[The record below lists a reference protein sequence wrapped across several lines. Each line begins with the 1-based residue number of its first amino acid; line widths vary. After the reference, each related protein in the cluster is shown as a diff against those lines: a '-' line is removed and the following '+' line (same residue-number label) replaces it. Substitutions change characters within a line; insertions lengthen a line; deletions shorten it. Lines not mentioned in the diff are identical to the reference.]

1 MSESLAL
8 ARRVVARFAALL
20 SLLLVALAPV
30 SPAPAGTS
38 DSRADDRASHWAG
51 FRIPSTGHA
60 DGGWIGGYRIGTTP
74 VFVTTPRKRPNR
86 AGFEPASAT
95 EDLPGSGATARETA
109 RAAWILSKYGG
120 YRDDVQ
126 AAAVDAAVLHL
137 LVGRTWRITGN
148 GRGAQRIR
156 QARDS
161 ATVLR
166 FARLMLRSSR
176 VSAGAYGAT
185 VTASSA
191 DVGGITS
198 VTVSVT
204 DGRGRPVAGLP
215 VTVTSPEG
223 GPAVASGGPV
233 EAVTGDDGRT
243 LVRLAAPL
251 AGWRTVTARIGQVP
265 EHRLIV
271 RAPDRRGQAAV
282 AEGGVRR
289 TLEVSTRAAVR
300 GPQTLAVRAAPDVL
314 TAGTPARVVASV
326 VGDGTSRAVSAT
338 LHGPVSSAAAAGCSA
353 PAVGTASGAVSVD
366 GDYTLPPI
374 TPGAGG
380 FYAWRVSVDGTET
393 SLPITSCGAV
403 AKVRARTTTTLAA
416 VQTASENN
424 VTVPMTVSGVPYGA
438 KVDLMLK
445 LFGPYE
451 SLAMLQA
458 DACNQVQTQVT
469 VSRQGDGTVVSGPIW
484 LPTPA
489 RYYAWQAETAPGEL
503 WLGSR
508 STCAAPG
515 TVTYLP

>member
-1 MSESLAL
+1 MSESPAL
-8 ARRVVARFAALL
+8 ARRAVTRFVALL
-20 SLLLVALAPV
+20 SLLLAALAPV
-30 SPAPAGTS
+30 SPAPGLAS
-38 DSRADDRASHWAG
+38 DSGADDRASHWAG
-51 FRIPSTGHA
+51 FRIPATGHA

-86 AGFEPASAT
+86 AGFEPADAT
-95 EDLPGSGATARETA
+95 EDLAGPGATARETA

-148 GRGAQRIR
+148 GRGAQRVR

-233 EAVTGDDGRT
+233 EGVTGDDGRT

-300 GPQTLAVRAAPDVL
+300 GLQALAVRAAPEVV
-314 TAGTPARVVASV
+314 TAGSQARVVATV
-326 VGDGTSRAVSAT
+326 AGDGTSRVATAT
-338 LHGPVSSAAAAGCSA
+338 LHGPVSSASAAGCSA
-353 PAVGTASGAVSVD
+353 PTVGTASDAVSAN
-366 GDYTLPPI
+366 GDYTLPPVS
-374 TPGAGG
+374 PGAGG

-393 SLPITSCGAV
+393 SLPITACGAV
-403 AKVRARTTTTLAA
+403 VKVRARTTTTVAA
-416 VQTASENN
+416 VQTAGVGN
-424 VTVPMTVSGVPYGA
+424 VHVPMTVSGVPFGA
-438 KVDLMLK
+438 KVDLTLK
-445 LFGPYE
+445 LFGPYASMVE
-451 SLAMLQA
+451 LQS
-458 DACNQVQTQVT
+458 DACNQVQAQVT
-469 VSRQGDGTVVSGPIW
+469 VSRQGDGTVVAGPIW
-484 LPTPA
+484 LPATGF
-489 RYYAWQAETAPGEL
+489 YAWQAETAPGDL

-508 STCAAPG
+508 SNCAAPG
-515 TVTYLP
+515 TITTVQ

>member
-8 ARRVVARFAALL
+8 ARRVVTRFVVLL
-20 SLLLVALAPV
+20 SFVLVALAPV
-30 SPAPAGTS
+30 SPAPGAPRTS
-38 DSRADDRASHWAG
+38 GGDDRASHWAG
-51 FRIPSTGHA
+51 FRIPATGHA
-60 DGGWIGGYRIGTTP
+60 DGKWIGGYRIGSTP
-74 VFVTTPRKRPNR
+74 VFVTTPRKRPNK
-86 AGFEPASAT
+86 AGFGAASAT
-95 EDLPGSGATARETA
+95 EDLSGATGPSAKETA

-137 LVGRTWRITGN
+137 LAGGTWRITGN

-161 ATVLR
+161 ATVKR

-176 VSAGAYGAT
+176 VSAGAYHAT
-185 VTASSA
+185 VTATST

-198 VTVSVT
+198 VTVTVT

-251 AGWRTVTARIGQVP
+251 AGWRTVTARVGQVP

-271 RAPDRRGQAAV
+271 HAPDRRGQASV

-289 TLEVSTRAAVR
+289 TLEVSTPAAVR
-300 GPQTLAVRAAPDVL
+300 GPQSLAVRAAPDVV
-314 TAGTPARVVASV
+314 TAGSQARVVATV
-326 VGDGTSRAVSAT
+326 AGDGTSRMATAT
-338 LHGPVSSAAAAGCSA
+338 LHGPVSSAAAAGCAA
-353 PAVGTASGAVSVD
+353 PVVGTAKGEVSAN

-374 TPGAGG
+374 SPGAAG
-380 FYAWRVSVDGTET
+380 FYAWQVSVDGTET
-393 SLPITSCGAV
+393 SLPIASCGAV
-403 AKVRARTTTTLAA
+403 VKVRARTTTTVAA
-416 VQTASENN
+416 VETAAVGN
-424 VTVPMTVSGVPYGA
+424 VQVPMTISGVPFGA
-438 KVDLMLK
+438 KVDLTLK
-445 LFGPYE
+445 LFGPYASMGE
-451 SLAMLQA
+451 LQS
-458 DACNQVQTQVT
+458 DQCNQVQAQVS
-469 VSRQGDGTVVSGPIW
+469 VSRQGDGNVVSGPIW
-484 LPTPA
+484 LA
-489 RYYAWQAETAPGEL
+489 AAGLYAWQAEAAPGEL

-508 STCAAPG
+508 STCGAAG
-515 TVTYLP
+515 TITNVE

>member
-1 MSESLAL
+1 MSESPRP
-8 ARRVVARFAALL
+8 ARRVVARFAVLL
-20 SLLLVALAPV
+20 SFLLMALAPAT
-30 SPAPAGTS
+30 PAPGGTS
-38 DSRADDRASHWAG
+38 DSGAGDRARRWAG
-51 FRIPSTGHA
+51 FRIPATGHA

-86 AGFEPASAT
+86 SGFGPTSAT
-95 EDLPGSGATARETA
+95 EDLSGSAGATARETA

-137 LVGRTWRITGN
+137 LAGGTWRVTGD

-166 FARLMLRSSR
+166 FARLMLRASR
-176 VSAGAYGAT
+176 VSAGVHRAT
-185 VTASSA
+185 VTATTA

-215 VTVTSPEG
+215 VSVTSPEG
-223 GPAVASGGPV
+223 GPAVPSGGPV
-233 EAVTGDDGRT
+233 EAVTGDDGRA

-251 AGWRTVTARIGQVP
+251 AGWRTVTARVGQVP

-271 RAPDRRGQAAV
+271 RAPDRLGQAAV

-289 TLEVSTRAAVR
+289 TLIVSTPAAVR
-300 GPQTLAVRAAPDVL
+300 GPQTLAVKASPEVL
-314 TAGTPARVVASV
+314 TAGSEARVVATIA
-326 VGDGTSRAVSAT
+326 GDGTTRAATAT

-353 PAVGTASGAVSVD
+353 PSVGTASGAVSAN
-366 GDYTLPPI
+366 GDYTLPPVS
-374 TPGAGG
+374 PGAGG

-393 SLPITSCGAV
+393 SLPIAACGAV
-403 AKVRARTTTTLAA
+403 VKVRARTTTAVAA
-416 VQTASENN
+416 VQTASVGN
-424 VTVPMTVSGVPYGA
+424 VQVPMAVSGVPFAA
-438 KVDLMLK
+438 KVDLTLK
-445 LFGPYE
+445 LFGPYATLGE
-451 SLAMLQA
+451 LQS

-469 VSRQGDGTVVSGPIW
+469 VSRQGDGTVVSGPVW
-484 LPTPA
+484 LPATGL
-489 RYYAWQAETAPGEL
+489 YAWQAETAPGEL

-515 TVTYLP
+515 TITTVQ